1 MLGRMVLKPQ
11 INIRINKQTY
21 YNKKDRLLQMD
32 LQMHKKHNILYQKI
46 DKKEIEILLEKLDKE
61 LYKELELFNN
71 FQEEINYE
79 KYIFFLK

>member
-1 MLGRMVLKPQ
+1 MLGNMVVKPQ

-21 YNKKDRLLQMD
+21 YNKKDRLLRVD

>member
-1 MLGRMVLKPQ
+1 
-11 INIRINKQTY
+11 
-21 YNKKDRLLQMD
+21 MD

-61 LYKELELFNN
+61 LYKELELLNN
-71 FQEEINYE
+71 FQEEINFE